1 MLFRS
6 QVLPE
11 LVAEVGPAGE
21 LGLDYTGLLPVLIRA
36 VQELDARLSQ
46 LEPESPAKRPNGEAP
61 PRRANS

>member
-1 MLFRS
+1 LLAQEVR

-11 LVAEVGPAGE
+11 LVAEVGTAGE

-46 LEPESPAKRPNGEAP
+46 LEPGADAAGQSGDGR
-61 PRRANS
+61 S